1 MPYLFGSLEEFRK
14 LVDLMWDQHN
24 AWAVKESGARVL
36 AIVDIGYRQL
46 TTDAAHPVRNLADAR
61 GLSVRTPQNAL
72 AVSAFNALG
81 FKPHPASFADT
92 YGMLAKGTV
101 NGQEGCFN
109 NVVTM
114 KFADHQKY
122 ATCINYAVHS
132 ANIIVNEEWLQGL
145 PEQARDALIR
155 AGREAMAYERTKVSQ
170 MLVADDRALQEQ
182 GMELLGVVED
192 LSEWTRLG
200 RTSWLKCYDVLGVW
214 QRRPRARRSWRW
226 CFPRRKHWPT
236 RGRTGSGSRRDAL
249 SRFLDACET
258 PYQKAEPQRFRFFV
272 PWERW
277 AP

>member
-1 MPYLFGSLEEFRK
+1 
-14 LVDLMWDQHN
+14 
-24 AWAVKESGARVL
+24 
-36 AIVDIGYRQL
+36 
-46 TTDAAHPVRNLADAR
+46 
-61 GLSVRTPQNAL
+61 
-72 AVSAFNALG
+72 
-81 FKPHPASFADT
+81 
-92 YGMLAKGTV
+92 MLAKGTV

-122 ATCINYAVHS
+122 ATCINYALHS

-200 RTSWLKCYDVLGVW
+200 RTSWLKCYDVLGYGNADKGKAIMAVVLSKKEALANAW
-214 QRRPRARRSWRW
+214 EDWLRQPPA
-226 CFPRRKHWPT
+226 T
-236 RGRTGSGSRRDAL
+236 R
-249 SRFLDACET
+249 
-258 PYQKAEPQRFRFFV
+258 
-272 PWERW
+272 
-277 AP
+277 

>member
-1 MPYLFGSLEEFRK
+1 M
-14 LVDLMWDQHN
+14 
-24 AWAVKESGARVL
+24 
-36 AIVDIGYRQL
+36 
-46 TTDAAHPVRNLADAR
+46 
-61 GLSVRTPQNAL
+61 RTPQNAL

-192 LSEWTRLG
+192 LSEWKLN
-200 RTSWLKCYDVLGVW
+200 S
-214 QRRPRARRSWRW
+214 
-226 CFPRRKHWPT
+226 
-236 RGRTGSGSRRDAL
+236 
-249 SRFLDACET
+249 
-258 PYQKAEPQRFRFFV
+258 
-272 PWERW
+272 
-277 AP
+277 

>member
-1 MPYLFGSLEEFRK
+1 
-14 LVDLMWDQHN
+14 
-24 AWAVKESGARVL
+24 
-36 AIVDIGYRQL
+36 
-46 TTDAAHPVRNLADAR
+46 
-61 GLSVRTPQNAL
+61 
-72 AVSAFNALG
+72 
-81 FKPHPASFADT
+81 
-92 YGMLAKGTV
+92 MLAKGTV

-192 LSEWTRLG
+192 LFRV
-200 RTSWLKCYDVLGVW
+200 DP
-214 QRRPRARRSWRW
+214 PRA
-226 CFPRRKHWPT
+226 
-236 RGRTGSGSRRDAL
+236 D
-249 SRFLDACET
+249 
-258 PYQKAEPQRFRFFV
+258 FV
-272 PWERW
+272 
-277 AP
+277 AQVL